1 MFEVSLPSLIVI
13 VFGAVTF
20 VELLYYYLIYARFS
34 FTRKKTQKYL
44 YQPPVSVVMV
54 AKDAAGVLLKTLPK
68 YLDQQYDNFEVVVVN
83 DNSQD
88 DTKLLIVEYQQQYSN
103 LKLVE
108 LDSAV
113 TTIRGE
119 KFALSMG
126 LRCASHPYYIVTN
139 PEYAPTST
147 HWLEKMAGNF
157 ENDKQIVLGYST
169 FEKKKSPFN
178 RLLHFDNLLN
188 AVQFFSLAQIHSTY
202 RGDSKN
208 MGFTEQAFAQQRGFA
223 SHNHIRYGVEDIFI
237 SRAANKKNTAIEF
250 SPDAITVLQR
260 DVRHHKWLDHKQGL
274 YYTRHFN
281 TLKNRL
287 LLGLYAIVN
296 LLFYVGLVF
305 AILLSVGNVTLLSI
319 TLGILA
325 LRMISQ
331 YLVFGFAAKKLNEK
345 QIIPGLLLYD
355 LLFAVL
361 NPLYYLDALIRHD
374 RFL

>member
-1 MFEVSLPSLIVI
+1 MSEVSLPSLVVI
-13 VFGAVTF
+13 VFGAIAF
-20 VELLYYYLIYARFS
+20 IELLYYYLIYARFS
-34 FTRKKTQKYL
+34 FAKKKAQKYL
-44 YQPPVSVVMV
+44 YQPPVSIVMV

-68 YLDQQYDNFEVVVVN
+68 FLNQQYGEFEVVVVD

-88 DTKLLIVEYQQQYSN
+88 DTKLLVVEYQQQYSN

-108 LDSAV
+108 LDTAV

-126 LRCASHPYYIVTN
+126 IRCASHPYLVLTN

-157 ENDKQIVLGYST
+157 ENDRQIVLGYST
-169 FEKKKSPFN
+169 FEKKNSPFN

-188 AVQFFSLAQIHSTY
+188 AVQYFSLAQIHSTY
-202 RGDSKN
+202 RGDIKN
-208 MGFTEQAFAQQRGFA
+208 LGITQQIFAGQRGFA
-223 SHNHIRYGVEDIFI
+223 SHNHIRYGEEDIFI
-237 SRAANKKNTAIEF
+237 SKAANAKNTSIEF
-250 SPDAITVLQR
+250 SQDAVTVLQR
-260 DVRHHKWLDHKQGL
+260 DARFNKWLDHKQGL
-274 YYTRHFN
+274 YYTRKFN

-287 LLGLYAIVN
+287 LLGVYAVAN

-305 AILLSVGNVTLLSI
+305 AILLSIGNVVLLSV
-319 TLGILA
+319 TAGILA
-325 LRMISQ
+325 LRILSQ

-345 QIIPGLLLYD
+345 QVIPGLLLYD

-361 NPLYYLDALIRHD
+361 NPLYYIDALIRHD

>member
-34 FTRKKTQKYL
+34 FTKKKAQKYL
-44 YQPPVSVVMV
+44 YQPPVSIVMV

-68 YLDQQYDNFEVVVVN
+68 FLNQQYGDFEVVVVN

-88 DTKLLIVEYQQQYSN
+88 DTKMLVVEYQQQYSN

-108 LDSAV
+108 LDTAV

-126 LRCASHPYYIVTN
+126 IRCASHPYLVLTN

-157 ENDKQIVLGYST
+157 ENDRQIVLGYST

-188 AVQFFSLAQIHSTY
+188 AVQYFSLAQIHSTY
-202 RGDSKN
+202 RGDVKN
-208 MGFTEQAFAQQRGFA
+208 LGITQQIFAQQRGFA
-223 SHNHIRYGVEDIFI
+223 SHNHIRYGEEDIFI
-237 SRAANKKNTAIEF
+237 SKAANAKNTAIEF
-250 SPDAITVLQR
+250 SQDAVTVLQR
-260 DVRHHKWLDHKQGL
+260 DARFNKWLDHKQGL
-274 YYTRHFN
+274 YYTRRFN
-281 TLKNRL
+281 SLKNRL
-287 LLGLYAIVN
+287 LLGVYALVN
-296 LLFYVGLVF
+296 LLFYVGLAF
-305 AILLSVGNVTLLSI
+305 AILFSIGNVLLLSVTG
-319 TLGILA
+319 GIFA
-325 LRMISQ
+325 LRILSQ

-345 QIIPGLLLYD
+345 QVIPGLLLYD

-361 NPLYYLDALIRHD
+361 NPLYYIDALIRHD

>member
-34 FTRKKTQKYL
+34 FTRKKTKKYL

-68 YLDQQYDNFEVVVVN
+68 FLNQQYDNFEVVVVD

-88 DTKLLIVEYQQQYSN
+88 DTKLLVVEYQQQYSN

-108 LDSAV
+108 LDTAV

-126 LRCASHPYYIVTN
+126 IRCASNPYYIVTN

-178 RLLHFDNLLN
+178 RMLHFDNLLN
-188 AVQFFSLAQIHSTY
+188 AMQFFSLAQIHSTY
-202 RGDSKN
+202 RGDTKN

-223 SHNHIRYGVEDIFI
+223 SHNHIRYGEEDIFI

-250 SPDAITVLQR
+250 SPDAMTVLQR
-260 DVRHHKWLDHKQGL
+260 DVRHHNWLDHKQGL
-274 YYTRHFN
+274 FFTRHFN

-305 AILLSVGNVTLLSI
+305 AVWLSIGNVMLLSI
-319 TLGILA
+319 TLGIIA
-325 LRMISQ
+325 VRIISQ
-331 YLVFGFAAKKLNEK
+331 YFVFGFAAKKLNEK
-345 QIIPGLLLYD
+345 QVIPGLLLYD
-355 LLFAVL
+355 LFFALL
-361 NPLYYLDALIRHD
+361 NPLYYLDAIIRHD